1 MKLPSKT
8 TPYER
13 SVLALFPKILRVL
26 REREKDVS
34 ELYAAAGA
42 DNYSDFM
49 SALDCLYALGRIELD
64 PERRLL
70 RYVETNTL

>member
-26 REREKDVS
+26 REQDKDVS
-34 ELYAAAGA
+34 ELYTAAGA

-49 SALDCLYALGRIELD
+49 SALDCLYALGKIKLD

-70 RYVETNTL
+70 QYVETTPL